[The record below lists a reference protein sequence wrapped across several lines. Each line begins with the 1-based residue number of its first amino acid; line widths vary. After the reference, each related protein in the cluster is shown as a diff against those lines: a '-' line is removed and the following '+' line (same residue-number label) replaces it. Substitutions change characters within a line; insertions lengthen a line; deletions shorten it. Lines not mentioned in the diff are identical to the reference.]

1 MFRHG
6 FDELYVKNPSFAQQ
20 KISLNNKNETQL
32 NFEQQ
37 L

>member
-20 KISLNNKNETQL
+20 KISQMRGIF
-32 NFEQQ
+32 FEQQ
-37 L
+37 K